1 MTNIVAFSGKK
12 QSGKTTAV
20 NFIHGY
26 EMKRH
31 GFIKKFDISETGDLV
46 VNALYRDENDKE
58 FESMGVF
65 DLTQENDTF
74 INYASSTFWPFVK
87 AYNFADPLK
96 RVCMSL
102 FGLTKEQ
109 CYGTEEQKNSLTP
122 MSWED
127 MPGIE
132 MKNLSRM
139 AGNPSNGILEGQMTA
154 REFMQFFGTDTC
166 RRIHDRVWIDATMNQ
181 IKAEAPEIALIGDCR
196 FENEIDEVHA
206 NGGKV
211 LYFTRNSE
219 SEDSHDSEKAS
230 EFIDKYNRVLDNA
243 NMTIDEQNAAVLGQI
258 QDWGILPKYSEV
270 V

>member
-31 GFIKKFDISETGDLV
+31 GFIKKFDISENGDLV

-65 DLTQENDTF
+65 DLTQDNDTF

-109 CYGTEEQKNSLTP
+109 CFGTEEQKNSLTNILWDNV
-122 MSWED
+122 SND
-127 MPGIE
+127 GQRGLDPG
-132 MKNLSRM
+132 
-139 AGNPSNGILEGQMTA
+139 GYMTA
-154 REFMQFFGTDTC
+154 REFMQFYGTNIC

-181 IKAEAPEIALIGDCR
+181 IKAETPELTLIGDCR
-196 FENEIDEVHA
+196 FENEIDEVHD

-211 LYFTRNSE
+211 IYFTRNSE

-230 EFIDKYNRVLDNA
+230 EFIDKYDCVLDNA
-243 NMTIDEQNAAVLGQI
+243 SLSIDEQNVAILEQI
-258 QDWGILPKYSEV
+258 QDWGILPKYSEAV
-270 V
+270 

>member
-26 EMKRH
+26 EMKRQ
-31 GFIKKFDISETGDLV
+31 GFIKKFEISENGDLV
-46 VNALYRDENDKE
+46 VNALYRDENDKP
-58 FESMGVF
+58 FEKMGVF
-65 DLTQENDTF
+65 DLNQDSESF
-74 INYASSTFWPFVK
+74 IAYASNSFWPFVK

-109 CYGTEEQKNSLTP
+109 CYGTDEEKNSLT
-122 MSWED
+122 D
-127 MPGIE
+127 
-132 MKNLSRM
+132 
-139 AGNPSNGILEGQMTA
+139 ILWDNVSHDGQRGSDPDGHMTA

-166 RRIHDRVWIDATMNQ
+166 RRIRDRVWIDATMNQ
-181 IKAEAPEIALIGDCR
+181 VKAEASELALIGDCR

-211 LYFTRNSE
+211 IYFTRNSE
-219 SEDSHDSEKAS
+219 SEDSHDSERAS
-230 EFIDKYNRVLDNA
+230 EFIDKYDCVLDNA
-243 NMTIDEQNAAVLGQI
+243 NMTIDEQNVAILERI
-258 QDWGILPKYSEV
+258 QDWGILPKYSEGV
-270 V
+270 